1 MNMVPIISAMLH
13 NNQRRNERSNFTK
26 EMEKN
31 AFDYSYLINED
42 GKAEPLEAFCDEET
56 LAMFERIDKGWE
68 AEKKKRKR
76 QEVIA
81 VVVAGL
87 LLVIGTLAWMA
98 PV

>member
-1 MNMVPIISAMLH
+1 MKDNM
-13 NNQRRNERSNFTK
+13 
-26 EMEKN
+26 
-31 AFDYSYLINED
+31 
-42 GKAEPLEAFCDEET
+42 
-56 LAMFERIDKGWE
+56 AMFERIDKVWE